1 MNRMRWILTLVG
13 LLLVGSV
20 AAFGCNFYF
29 SYDEIVAPLGVV
41 GEIGV
46 QVQKT
51 HNNCPEDLDDYH
63 FESVGIQILG
73 ETEWVEV
80 ARDTYEKWFSVSLA
94 EEGEGYLKI
103 WKNCTKEG
111 YEEAVL
117 PITVTSATDGTSW
130 AQALSGTYPFD
141 IDGSADV
148 DSVFGTASVSGTTLS
163 VDGVSVVLP
172 VVPTELSSWG
182 GDVRLFY
189 DADFRAWMVVSDT
202 FLYRFDHLI

>member
-1 MNRMRWILTLVG
+1 MLALAG
-13 LLLVGSV
+13 LLLVGGV

-51 HNNCPEDLDDYH
+51 HNNCQEGLEDYH
-63 FESVGIQILG
+63 FESAGIQILG

-94 EEGEGYLKI
+94 EEGDGYLKI
-103 WKNCTKEG
+103 WKNCSKEG
-111 YEEAVL
+111 YEEKVL
-117 PITVTSATDGTSW
+117 PITVTEAMDETAW
-130 AQALSGTYPFD
+130 AQALAGTYPFE
-141 IDGSADV
+141 GADASDV
-148 DSVFGTASVSGTTLS
+148 SSVVGRPSLTGTTLS
-163 VDGVSVVLP
+163 VAGVSVVLP
-172 VVPTELSSWG
+172 TVPSELSSWSG
-182 GDVRLFY
+182 EVRLFY
-189 DADFRAWMVVSDT
+189 DAEMRVWMVVSDA